1 MNRTIRPL
9 ARRVILIAG
18 LVTCLAASAFA
29 QGRVHGVVRDDDGNG
44 ISGVTVTAE
53 NLTSTTSRTDTSRTD
68 TTDDSGRFAFIGLRR
83 GEWLFIIRADGFDPV
98 QGVATVRGGD
108 SAVRVQFTME
118 ADMFNPTAP
127 TTGVLAGLTARELV
141 ESLEE
146 AEELFARGEYDAAID
161 AYRSILER
169 TPALTTLSLQIGH
182 AFREKQ
188 EPDQALAAY
197 RTVLDADPSNVE
209 ARAAIDAVSQPVR

>member
-18 LVTCLAASAFA
+18 LVTCMAASAFA
-29 QGRVHGVVRDDDGNG
+29 QGRVRGIIRDDDGNG
-44 ISGVTVTAE
+44 ISGATITAE
-53 NLTSTTSRTDTSRTD
+53 HLTSTISRTV
-68 TTDDSGRFAFIGLRR
+68 TTNDSGRFAFVGLNR
-83 GEWLFIIRADGFDPV
+83 GEWLFIIRADGFELL
-98 QGVATVRGGD
+98 QGFATVSGGD
-108 SAVRVQFTME
+108 SALRVQFTME
-118 ADMFNPTAP
+118 ADIFNPRAP
-127 TTGVLAGLTARELV
+127 ATGVLAGLTTRELV

-146 AEELFARGEYDAAID
+146 AEEIFARGEYDAAID

-169 TPALTTLSLQIGH
+169 TPALTTLGLQIGH

-209 ARAAIDAVSQPVR
+209 TRAAIDAVSQTVR

>member
-18 LVTCLAASAFA
+18 LVTCMAASAFA
-29 QGRVHGVVRDDDGNG
+29 QGRVRGIVRDDDGNG
-44 ISGVTVTAE
+44 ISGATVSAE
-53 NLTSTTSRTDTSRTD
+53 NLGLTTTRAVATDN
-68 TTDDSGRFAFIGLRR
+68 SGRFAFVGLSR
-83 GEWLFIIRADGFDPV
+83 GEWLFVIRADGFKPV
-98 QGVATVRGGD
+98 QGIADVSGGD
-108 SAVRVQFTME
+108 APITVQFTME
-118 ADMFNPTAP
+118 VDAFSPPAP
-127 TTGVLAGLTARELV
+127 AVGVLAGLTARELV

-146 AEELFARGEYDAAID
+146 AEGLFDRGEYDDAID

-169 TPALTTLSLQIGH
+169 APALTSLSLQIGH

-197 RTVLDADPSNVE
+197 RTVLDADPSNAE
-209 ARAAIDAVSQPVR
+209 ARAAIDAVSQTVR

>member
-1 MNRTIRPL
+1 MNRTIRPP
-9 ARRVILIAG
+9 ACRVILTAG
-18 LVTCLAASAFA
+18 LVTCMAASAAA
-29 QGRVHGVVRDDDGNG
+29 QGRVRGIVRDDDGNG
-44 ISGVTVTAE
+44 IPGATITAE
-53 NLTSTTSRTDTSRTD
+53 SLTSIAAHTT
-68 TTDDSGRFAFIGLRR
+68 TTNDSGRFAFIPLSR
-83 GEWLFIIRADGFDPV
+83 GEWLFVIRADGFELV
-98 QGVATVRGGD
+98 QGYANVGGRA
-108 SAVRVQFTME
+108 AVVVQFTMQE
-118 ADMFNPTAP
+118 DVSNPPAP
-127 TTGVLAGLTARELV
+127 AAGVLAGLRTRELV
-141 ESLEE
+141 ESLEV
-146 AEELFARGEYDAAID
+146 AEGLFDRGEYDAAID